1 MRSRLLRKLGSIIGL
16 LAILMTTLAPTVSQ
30 ALAANT
36 RFETMLSVYCS
47 ASAGLQT
54 HSDHDHAD
62 PHQGSIGHWATCGYC
77 NLAAHVPVLAPL
89 LAAEPAQPAQQAR
102 PLGHPVKH
110 FAPYA
115 PVFAAQPRA
124 PPAFA

>member
-36 RFETMLSVYCS
+36 RFETMLGVYCS
-47 ASAGLQT
+47 ASSGLRT
-54 HSDHDHAD
+54 HAD
-62 PHQGSIGHWATCGYC
+62 DHTDLHQGGMGHWETCGYC
-77 NLAAHVPVLAPL
+77 NLAAHVPVLPPL
-89 LAAEPAQPAQQAR
+89 PDANLPLSAHQSGPLAQP
-102 PLGHPVKH
+102 VKR

-124 PPAFA
+124 PPSSA